1 MNAAEL
7 RALSGV
13 LAILADLPDDGQRA
27 VADAVASLCP
37 PEEGDLEEEE
47 ESEEDG
53 PGEGDSPKGRV
64 LAALEAAGGSHV
76 EAKSIAGERGV
87 CSQTVTKWLRRL
99 VEEGKVTRTG
109 SRRGARWSCA

>member
-47 ESEEDG
+47 EEEDG
-53 PGEGDSPKGRV
+53 AGEEDSPKGRV

-76 EAKSIAGERGV
+76 EAKPIAVELGV
-87 CSQTVTKWLRRL
+87 STSTVTKWLRIL
-99 VEEGKVTRTG
+99 VKEGKVTRTG
-109 SRRGARWSCA
+109 SRRGTRWSCA